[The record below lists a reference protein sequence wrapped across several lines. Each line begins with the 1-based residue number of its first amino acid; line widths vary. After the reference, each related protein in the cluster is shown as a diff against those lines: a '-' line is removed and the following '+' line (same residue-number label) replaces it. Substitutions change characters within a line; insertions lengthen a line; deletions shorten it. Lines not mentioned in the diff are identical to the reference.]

1 MRIKSK
7 QLSNTGA
14 LIANADINSD
24 GTLTDKGKLDWQ
36 VENYSAEDISNIDQQ
51 QSNGIN
57 ANISLS
63 GSGSSSLGGSNS
75 GHDKRGL
82 TQATIGNTQQDI
94 EINGN
99 RHLNAS
105 QQITRDWQ
113 TGGLD
118 ASVTVDHRLL
128 SKAGR
133 TSIKEDLLK
142 TGMMVDAAQQVIQT
156 EKVGALDF
164 NQQLEIQNNTY
175 EGVKEVI
182 ANDKELQAYLAD
194 PNITPEQKQAMYQ
207 KTANAV
213 MQKLG
218 YTDTQAKLIDTDV
231 AGRDGQV
238 KGHYGE
244 DQQIHLNDRYLSNTA
259 QGIATLGHELSHAMD
274 DQDGTY
280 KAGDAD
286 QNRYASNYGNDLA
299 RYSNFASEHYGEGT
313 LAATNNR
320 VGNASSQ
327 LIGHNNQTFKKLDKS
342 KGDDWLTT
350 QEERERSTLL
360 KNQQQGKLNA
370 QAQARLDQLNAEDKR
385 RDQAYLAAQQ
395 ACESNAESV
404 CTAIIEH
411 FDQEFIQAGVGP
423 SGGIIKAES
432 KGIVGALN
440 FNPDDPDWM
449 QKMEENDQYGGQ
461 ATDCHK

>member
-1 MRIKSK
+1 MPGQISLKANTGNIQGASVVGDHIDVDINQLSLASVHNSQSSQGSGSSLNAGLGSDGLPTSLGGSQNNSNGERAWVDEQTQIIARQSMRIKSK

-14 LIANADINSD
+14 LIANARHQQRRH
-24 GTLTDKGKLDWQ
+24 THTDKGKLDWQ

-57 ANISLS
+57 ANMSLS

-82 TQATIGNTQQDI
+82 TQAQPLATPNKTLK
-94 EINGN
+94 INGN

-207 KTANAV
+207 KNRQCGHA
-213 MQKLG
+213 KIG
-218 YTDTQAKLIDTDV
+218 GTQTPKP
-231 AGRDGQV
+231 
-238 KGHYGE
+238 
-244 DQQIHLNDRYLSNTA
+244 
-259 QGIATLGHELSHAMD
+259 
-274 DQDGTY
+274 
-280 KAGDAD
+280 
-286 QNRYASNYGNDLA
+286 
-299 RYSNFASEHYGEGT
+299 
-313 LAATNNR
+313 
-320 VGNASSQ
+320 SS
-327 LIGHNNQTFKKLDKS
+327 
-342 KGDDWLTT
+342 
-350 QEERERSTLL
+350 
-360 KNQQQGKLNA
+360 
-370 QAQARLDQLNAEDKR
+370 
-385 RDQAYLAAQQ
+385 
-395 ACESNAESV
+395 
-404 CTAIIEH
+404 
-411 FDQEFIQAGVGP
+411 
-423 SGGIIKAES
+423 
-432 KGIVGALN
+432 
-440 FNPDDPDWM
+440 
-449 QKMEENDQYGGQ
+449 
-461 ATDCHK
+461 